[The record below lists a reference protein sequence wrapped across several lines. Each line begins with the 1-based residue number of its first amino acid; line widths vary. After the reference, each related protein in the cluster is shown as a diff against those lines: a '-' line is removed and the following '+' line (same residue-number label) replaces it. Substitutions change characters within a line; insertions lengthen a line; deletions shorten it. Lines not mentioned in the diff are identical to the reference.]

1 MPSILPR
8 KWIFKQPR
16 WDSAG
21 DDSPSS
27 HNSKCHVSARRRAPR
42 ARGER
47 AAASFSSLAV
57 EQDNWLSAP
66 NDEVLGDK
74 LEPAAPALSRL
85 GGTANEL
92 DVTYFVA
99 ALARLQNVA
108 ARAKR
113 LAFSRLGRW
122 DKQRRFSNRCL
133 GQSQGGFYFFL
144 LLFFYH
150 PSFLSA
156 ASSALILLAY
166 EENLIVIITIHQTS
180 HIYGKIYDY
189 LIFCP
194 FAVFISYPG
203 CSLAQ
208 VIIPK
213 TLQLPRKHQI

>member
-1 MPSILPR
+1 MQQHFFFIKKKKRTDLASFIIKHGAGSVPSILPR

-21 DDSPSS
+21 DDSLSS

-113 LAFSRLGRW
+113 FAFSRLGRW
-122 DKQRRFSNRCL
+122 DKQRRFSRCL

-144 LLFFYH
+144 LFFFL
-150 PSFLSA
+150 PSQFSLS
-156 ASSALILLAY
+156 SVFCSHSAC
-166 EENLIVIITIHQTS
+166 V
-180 HIYGKIYDY
+180 
-189 LIFCP
+189 
-194 FAVFISYPG
+194 
-203 CSLAQ
+203 
-208 VIIPK
+208 
-213 TLQLPRKHQI
+213 